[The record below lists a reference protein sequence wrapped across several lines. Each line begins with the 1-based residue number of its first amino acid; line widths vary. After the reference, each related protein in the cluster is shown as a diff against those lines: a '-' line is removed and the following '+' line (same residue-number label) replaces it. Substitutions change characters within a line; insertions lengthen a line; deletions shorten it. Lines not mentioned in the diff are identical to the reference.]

1 MTPLVDLHR
10 HLEGSIRPATSVELA
25 ARIGINK
32 PPGQWRSALVA
43 AQREE
48 GLLPYLAKIENATGL
63 VRTLDDWRRVTTEAI
78 ADADSDGLAALELR
92 FSPQFIAGRT
102 GLDAD
107 DVIEAVSD
115 AVASVRLPIEVG
127 LIGII
132 VRDEGPDSAVT
143 QVRRLLRHKSAVAG
157 VDLAGDEAGYP
168 AALFA
173 PAFRLAHED
182 GLPVTI
188 HAGEAA
194 GPQSVWDA
202 LRLAPRRIGHGVR
215 SAEDPRLLE
224 HLAAADVTL
233 EVAITSNVQ
242 TGAARSLAQHQLA
255 TLVAAGVRVAL
266 CTDNPVVSD
275 TRLTREYELALDLI
289 DAASLDIIRRNALAA
304 RFVAERQEPCR
315 RDEAAAVPGR
325 GVIEVRSIGQAGAGT
340 CCD

>member
-10 HLEGSIRPATSVELA
+10 HLEGSIRPATCAEFASRA
-25 ARIGINK
+25 GIHML
-32 PPGQWRSALVA
+32 PAQWRSALVA
-43 AQREE
+43 DEPGK
-48 GLLPYLAKIENATGL
+48 GLLPYLAKIENAAAL
-63 VRTLDDWRRVTTEAI
+63 VRTIDDWRRVTAEAV
-78 ADADSDGLAALELR
+78 ADAASDGLAALELR
-92 FSPQFIAGRT
+92 FAPQFIAGMA

-107 DVIEAVSD
+107 DVIDAVSD
-115 AVASVRLPIEVG
+115 AAVGTGLPIEVG

-132 VRDEGPDSAVT
+132 VRDEGPDSAVD
-143 QVRRLLRHKSAVAG
+143 QARLLLRHKGALAG

-173 PAFRLAHED
+173 PAFRLAHEH

-202 LRLAPRRIGHGVR
+202 LSLDPRRIGHGVR

-224 HLAAADVTL
+224 RLASFGVTL
-233 EVAITSNVQ
+233 EVAITSNIQ
-242 TGAARSLAQHQLA
+242 TGASRGRTQHQLA

-275 TRLTREYELALDLI
+275 TRLTREYELARDLV
-289 DAASLDIIRRNALAA
+289 DAASLDLIKQNALAA
-304 RFVAERQEPCR
+304 RFTGPV
-315 RDEAAAVPGR
+315 G
-325 GVIEVRSIGQAGAGT
+325 ST
-340 CCD
+340 

>member
-10 HLEGSIRPATSVELA
+10 HLEGSIRPATCAELA
-25 ARIGINK
+25 GRAGSRML
-32 PPGQWRSALVA
+32 PAQWRSALVA
-43 AQREE
+43 GEPAK
-48 GLLPYLAKIENATGL
+48 GLLPYLAKIENATAQVG
-63 VRTLDDWRRVTTEAI
+63 TIEDWRRVTAEAI
-78 ADADSDGLAALELR
+78 ADAASDGLAAVELR
-92 FSPQFIAGRT
+92 FSPQFIAGLT

-107 DVIEAVSD
+107 DVID
-115 AVASVRLPIEVG
+115 AVGDAASAAGLPIEVA

-132 VRDEGPDSAVT
+132 VRDEGPDSAVD
-143 QVRRLLRHKSAVAG
+143 QARRLLRHKGALAG

-173 PAFRLAHED
+173 PAFRLARD
-182 GLPVTI
+182 QGLPVTI

-202 LRLAPRRIGHGVR
+202 LTLGPRRIGHGVR

-224 HLAAADVTL
+224 HLASSGVTL

-242 TGAARSLAQHQLA
+242 TGASRGRAQHQLA

-275 TRLTREYELALDLI
+275 TRLTREYELARDLV
-289 DAASLDIIRRNALAA
+289 DPASLHLIKQNALAA
-304 RFVAERQEPCR
+304 RFTSP
-315 RDEAAAVPGR
+315 
-325 GVIEVRSIGQAGAGT
+325 AGT
-340 CCD
+340 RH